1 MKPTLWLHKF
11 SGRIRFH
18 GDNLPDSWIPLYA
31 KEEPELSIPV
41 ATHLDLSEKPERIW
55 NYVKDRKTMF
65 EVTVVAQQF
74 QMRHSSASKHLATLH
89 GKGLLTR
96 VRRGSKVLWGVA
108 TETKREEP
116 ETEPQPKAAAPSVS
130 VAVSAEPAKPQ
141 SSRPA
146 PVVWPDNP
154 FKSSQTSYP
163 NVRGYDD

>member
-18 GDNLPDSWIPLYA
+18 GDDLPDSWIPLYA

-41 ATHLDLSEKPERIW
+41 ATHLDLPEKTERIW
-55 NYVKDRKTMF
+55 NYVKDRKAMF

-74 QMRHSSASKHLATLH
+74 QMRHSSASKHLATLY

-96 VRRGSKVLWGVA
+96 IRKGSKVMWGVA
-108 TETKREEP
+108 KEPKHEEP
-116 ETEPQPKAAAPSVS
+116 ETKAQPEAATPSVP
-130 VAVSAEPAKPQ
+130 VAVSPKPAKPQ
-141 SSRPA
+141 PSRPA
-146 PVVWPDNP
+146 SVVWPDNP
-154 FKSSQTSYP
+154 FKPSQTSYP